1 MSVIN
6 QLQQRV
12 QQRLQSHSL
21 YHQAQQRWQA
31 LNEREQRLLRVLS
44 IVLGIALLYFVI
56 WQPSV
61 NAFQQANQRVT
72 AQQQQLSWVQQTLAR
87 YQSAKDQAPQ
97 QTVNDESVS
106 QRINAAAR
114 ALELDIA
121 RLQPQQDSVL
131 ISIDDADFTQ
141 VLELIAQLESRFQLQ
156 VETADIAKLD
166 NPGQVRVRQL
176 LVTEAL

>member
-6 QLQQRV
+6 QLQQR
-12 QQRLQSHSL
+12 LQNHPL

-44 IVLGIALLYFVI
+44 LVLGIALLYFAI

-61 NAFQQANQRVT
+61 NAFQQANQRV
-72 AQQQQLSWVQQTLAR
+72 AAEQQQLSWVQQTLAR
-87 YQSAKDQAPQ
+87 YQAAKDQAPQ
-97 QTVNDESVS
+97 QAASDESVS

-131 ISIDDADFTQ
+131 ISIDDADFKQ

-166 NPGQVRVRQL
+166 SPGQVRVRQL

>member
-1 MSVIN
+1 VSVIN
-6 QLQQRV
+6 QLQQR
-12 QQRLQSHSL
+12 LQNHSF
-21 YHQAQQRWQA
+21 YQQAQQRWLA
-31 LNEREQRLLRVLS
+31 LNEREQRLLRVLT
-44 IVLGIALLYFVI
+44 IVLGIAVLYFVI

-61 NAFQQANQRVT
+61 SALQQANQRVA

-87 YQSAKDQAPQ
+87 YQAAKDRAPQ
-97 QTVNDESVS
+97 RTRNDESVS
-106 QRINAAAR
+106 QRISSAAR

-131 ISIDDADFTQ
+131 VSIDDADFKQ

-166 NPGQVRVRQL
+166 SPGQVRVRQL